1 MNMDTVNICS
11 RHLEDKIDEKHKAGA
26 SISGLEMSVS
36 NKEQTIIFQ
45 VKVGKVFIVAVL
57 FVTI

>member
-11 RHLEDKIDEKHKAGA
+11 CHLEDKIDEKHKAGA
-26 SISGLEMSVS
+26 SISDLEMSVS